1 MKTGRLFMVITLAA
15 LLTSAVGCTAK
26 NKVTECINPLTY
38 TDVPDPDLIRV
49 GDDYYMIS
57 TTMYFCPGAPI
68 MHSKDL
74 VHWEIVSYVYD
85 YLNDDDVYNLRNGRN
100 AYGRGQWAASL
111 RYVDGTYYALFIAN
125 DQGKTYVY
133 KTKDINSSF
142 WERSVI
148 DRPFHDAS
156 MLFEDG
162 RLFVVWGNGD
172 IRIIE
177 LEPDGSAIKAGA
189 EEKIIIESPRQG
201 YNLRAEGAHIYHIG
215 DYYYILV
222 IDWPSGGVR
231 TETCWRSKDLYGPYE
246 SKVILSGPFDGRG
259 DGVAQGG
266 IVQTQNGDWY
276 AVMFQDHGAVGRI
289 PTLQPVTWVDGWP
302 ILGDDTKPVKQF
314 TVNLPES
321 GENRTWASDEFNYKK
336 EELDLVWQW
345 NHKPDNSAWSVTER
359 KGWLRLKT
367 SHIATGVM
375 DARNT
380 LTQRTVGPRCYSE
393 VLLDAAGMKPG
404 DRAGIIAFQSNYCTI
419 GVEVA
424 EDGSKSLVAMTHRNI
439 GRRRPPQQA
448 QAAQEQP
455 NPDTEFLRMPLTQ
468 DKVWLKLRYVFTPQ
482 ADDTVRPDQAFM
494 SWSLDGKNW
503 TEVDAV
509 LQMSFTLD
517 YFTGYRTGLYNY
529 ATTATGGY
537 ADFDYFRQ
545 EIY

>member
-289 PTLQPVTWVDGWP
+289 PTLQPVTWVDDWP

-321 GENRTWASDEFNYKK
+321 GENRTWANDEFNYKK

>member
-266 IVQTQNGDWY
+266 IVQTQHGDWY

>member
-1 MKTGRLFMVITLAA
+1 M
-15 LLTSAVGCTAK
+15 
-26 NKVTECINPLTY
+26 
-38 TDVPDPDLIRV
+38 
-49 GDDYYMIS
+49 
-57 TTMYFCPGAPI
+57 
-68 MHSKDL
+68 
-74 VHWEIVSYVYD
+74 
-85 YLNDDDVYNLRNGRN
+85 
-100 AYGRGQWAASL
+100 
-111 RYVDGTYYALFIAN
+111 
-125 DQGKTYVY
+125 
-133 KTKDINSSF
+133 
-142 WERSVI
+142 
-148 DRPFHDAS
+148 
-156 MLFEDG
+156 
-162 RLFVVWGNGD
+162 
-172 IRIIE
+172 
-177 LEPDGSAIKAGA
+177 
-189 EEKIIIESPRQG
+189 
-201 YNLRAEGAHIYHIG
+201 
-215 DYYYILV
+215 
-222 IDWPSGGVR
+222 
-231 TETCWRSKDLYGPYE
+231 
-246 SKVILSGPFDGRG
+246 
-259 DGVAQGG
+259 
-266 IVQTQNGDWY
+266 
-276 AVMFQDHGAVGRI
+276 
-289 PTLQPVTWVDGWP
+289 
-302 ILGDDTKPVKQF
+302 
-314 TVNLPES
+314 PES
-321 GENRTWASDEFNYKK
+321 GENRTWANDEFNYKK

-545 EIY
+545 EVY

>member
-246 SKVILSGPFDGRG
+246 NKVILSGPFDGRG

-266 IVQTQNGDWY
+266 IIQTQHGDWY

-509 LQMSFTLD
+509 LQMSFSLD

>member
-1 MKTGRLFMVITLAA
+1 
-15 LLTSAVGCTAK
+15 
-26 NKVTECINPLTY
+26 
-38 TDVPDPDLIRV
+38 
-49 GDDYYMIS
+49 
-57 TTMYFCPGAPI
+57 

-266 IVQTQNGDWY
+266 IIQTQHGDWY

>member
-1 MKTGRLFMVITLAA
+1 MVITLAA

-266 IVQTQNGDWY
+266 IVQTQHGDWY

>member
-1 MKTGRLFMVITLAA
+1 MKTCRLFMVITLAA

-289 PTLQPVTWVDGWP
+289 PTLQPVTWVDDWP

-321 GENRTWASDEFNYKK
+321 GENRTWANDEFNYKK

>member
-1 MKTGRLFMVITLAA
+1 MVITLAA

-162 RLFVVWGNGD
+162 RLFVVWGHGD

-266 IVQTQNGDWY
+266 IIQTQHGDWY

>member
-1 MKTGRLFMVITLAA
+1 MVITLAA

-266 IVQTQNGDWY
+266 IIQTQHGDWY

-289 PTLQPVTWVDGWP
+289 PTLQPVTWVDDWP

-321 GENRTWASDEFNYKK
+321 GENRTWANDEFNYKK

-545 EIY
+545 EVY

>member
-266 IVQTQNGDWY
+266 IVQTQHGDWY

-289 PTLQPVTWVDGWP
+289 PTLQPVTWVDDWP

>member
-266 IVQTQNGDWY
+266 IIQTQHGDWY

-289 PTLQPVTWVDGWP
+289 PTLQPVTWVDDWP

-321 GENRTWASDEFNYKK
+321 GENRTWANDEFNYKK

-545 EIY
+545 EVY

>member
-289 PTLQPVTWVDGWP
+289 PTLQPVTWVDDWP

>member
-1 MKTGRLFMVITLAA
+1 MVITLAA

-266 IVQTQNGDWY
+266 IIQTQHGDWY

-289 PTLQPVTWVDGWP
+289 PTLQPVTWVDDWP